1 MLISELQVSDGD
13 FLFQVERKT
22 RRLVPLCTAMCD
34 VQMCTM
40 CTVCMLASPSK
51 MLHCAKNWSRDDNP
65 VLKGK
70 CYKLGYVI
78 NL

>member
-1 MLISELQVSDGD
+1 METFYSR
-13 FLFQVERKT
+13 VERKT

-40 CTVCMLASPSK
+40 CMPASPSK
-51 MLHCAKNWSRDDNP
+51 MLHCAKNWSLDDNP